1 MKKSLFKVF
10 LALLMTVVIGALAVP
25 TTSYAKSK
33 SSGGISAEQKKCLK
47 YFHKQLKKTYPVVVD
62 GPWDNWLEYKQ
73 KGKKSVFKVNS
84 TSRQINS
91 DADEATKNSTIAS
104 LKKAAEKEYKL
115 AKKKYKIKRPVFNI
129 KFYYKDGYMMY
140 EFKKG
145 K

>member
-1 MKKSLFKVF
+1 MKKTLFKAF
-10 LALLMTVVIGALAVP
+10 IALLLALVIGMLSVP
-25 TTSYAKSK
+25 TTTYAKSK
-33 SSGGISAEQKKCLK
+33 SSSGLSAEQKKCFK
-47 YFHKQLKKTYPVVVD
+47 YFQKQLKKTYPVVVD

-84 TSRQINS
+84 TSHQINS

-129 KFYYKDGYMMY
+129 KFYYKDGTTMY